1 MGRPYSISEFM
12 VPALEAATRL
22 QTSSRAFGMNL
33 LSEAVLDYARTFPMI
48 LEFELLRQLGL

>member
-1 MGRPYSISEFM
+1 M
-12 VPALEAATRL
+12 PALEAATRL